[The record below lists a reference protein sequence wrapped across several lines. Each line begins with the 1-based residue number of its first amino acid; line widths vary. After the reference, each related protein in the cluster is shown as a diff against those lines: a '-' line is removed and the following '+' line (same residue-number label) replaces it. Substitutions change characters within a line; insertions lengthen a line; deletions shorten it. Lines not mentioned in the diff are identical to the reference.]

1 MTRKWCSPIAT
12 LIVPVFGQTVRVSD
26 DGTAREKMPTGTC
39 LKTGSGRKFLPPI
52 QTPQKV
58 IAHAVVVIGRDEL
71 TVDTAAV
78 VQIRRFD
85 LTTA

>member
-1 MTRKWCSPIAT
+1 
-12 LIVPVFGQTVRVSD
+12 
-26 DGTAREKMPTGTC
+26 
-39 LKTGSGRKFLPPI
+39 
-52 QTPQKV
+52 V
-58 IAHAVVVIGRDEL
+58 IARAVVVIGRDEL